1 VRMFDALAS
10 LRPITVINA
19 RLQAAGPVRDCG
31 WQVGGA
37 WQWLGTLPGPG
48 TGSQVIQL
56 GYVTGQPATLHVS
69 VGGHEQALALQPGLG
84 HAIFVITGQEGQ
96 VSARV
101 TDGGLCLTDV
111 VAGAPW
117 PAD

>member
-1 VRMFDALAS
+1 
-10 LRPITVINA
+10 
-19 RLQAAGPVRDCG
+19 
-31 WQVGGA
+31 
-37 WQWLGTLPGPG
+37 
-48 TGSQVIQL
+48 
-56 GYVTGQPATLHVS
+56 VS

-84 HAIFVITGQEGQ
+84 HAIFVITGQEGR

-101 TDGGLCLTDV
+101 TDVADGGICLTDA

>member
-1 VRMFDALAS
+1 
-10 LRPITVINA
+10 
-19 RLQAAGPVRDCG
+19 
-31 WQVGGA
+31 
-37 WQWLGTLPGPG
+37 
-48 TGSQVIQL
+48 
-56 GYVTGQPATLHVS
+56 VS